1 MFFILTSR
9 WLSSFFYHHQNL
21 QHLDLYLLLPTIS
34 PFLMM
39 IKTICLK
46 YLQSK
51 YLTSRFVSST
61 VWFKL
66 LNFFSLCFDH
76 LKKVLI
82 EKLPLNQTIV
92 NNNNK
97 TGKHFTIA
105 IKVITMM
112 QTFKMLDSCHHPHH
126 ICQTYVLDQKSQ
138 NLIL

>member
-9 WLSSFFYHHQNL
+9 WLSGFFYHHQNL
-21 QHLDLYLLLPTIS
+21 PLAFRLVLLLPTIS

-66 LNFFSLCFDH
+66 LNFFSPCFDH
-76 LKKVLI
+76 MKKSFNR
-82 EKLPLNQTIV
+82 EAPPQ
-92 NNNNK
+92 
-97 TGKHFTIA
+97 
-105 IKVITMM
+105 
-112 QTFKMLDSCHHPHH
+112 LDN
-126 ICQTYVLDQKSQ
+126 YKE
-138 NLIL
+138 